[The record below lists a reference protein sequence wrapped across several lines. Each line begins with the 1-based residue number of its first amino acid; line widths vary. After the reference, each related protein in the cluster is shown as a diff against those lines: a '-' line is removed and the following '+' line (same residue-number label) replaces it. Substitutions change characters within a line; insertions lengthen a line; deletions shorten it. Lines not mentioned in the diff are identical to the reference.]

1 MAFCNTCGASLTPGN
16 RFCNKCGAAIIA
28 SSPVGAS
35 SAPNVGPTAM
45 PSSTIPPASV
55 PPASAGQGS
64 GALKV
69 ILVVIGVFVLLGILS
84 VGSVA
89 FFAWHVAHR
98 ARVRHDGNNVRV
110 ETPFGNVET
119 TQDPASAVRNLGV
132 DLYPG
137 AELQK
142 NGSSTATFGGVHTAT
157 VSAESSDSVDKVAS
171 FYKAKFP
178 SAMVTTSDAG
188 RCTIVSNDHKSMISI
203 NIEAQGDKT
212 KIAITNV
219 SHSGD
224 AANSSSD

>member
-28 SSPVGAS
+28 SSPVAS
-35 SAPNVGPTAM
+35 SPAPNVGASAM
-45 PSSTIPPASV
+45 AGSTVPAASV
-55 PPASAGQGS
+55 PAANAGQGT

-69 ILVVIGVFVLLGILS
+69 ILVVVGVFLLLGILS

-98 ARVRHDGNNVRV
+98 ARVHRDGNNVRV

-119 TQDPASAVRNLGV
+119 TQDSASAVRNLGV

-137 AELQK
+137 AEVRK

-157 VSAESSDSVDKVAS
+157 VAAESNDSVDKVAN

-178 SAMVTTSDAG
+178 NAMVTTTDAG
-188 RCTIVSNDHKSMISI
+188 RCSIVSNDHKSMISI
-203 NIEAQGDKT
+203 NIEAEGDKT